1 MIRSVTNRQI
11 QHIVARQA
19 PAAAASS
26 IAVEAAAASSRAF
39 TGAAL
44 SDCAYFSFQE
54 TSGGGVGHVNSS
66 VPAGASASTSASAD
80 STRGEMAY
88 SLSFSS
94 SSGAAS
100 DFSSFASNGFL
111 SPIMRRQLDLVKSPE
126 KHQVQLHQ
134 DFAEEERILIQQR
147 TAAMHTMAL
156 ADDDAA
162 AAAEAAQEEENKE
175 QQHPPSAS
183 QEQESHNA
191 AMDSLPLP
199 KTLSSALHPSET
211 RPIVVTE
218 SRSPFKIVHV
228 NSAWEDLCGY
238 DRSYASG
245 KTLAEAAQ
253 EEEKKEQQHPPSASQ
268 AQECH
273 NAMMDSLP
281 LPKTLSSALHPSETR
296 PVVVTESRSPFK
308 IVHVNSA
315 WEDLCGYDRSY
326 ASGKTLGSLLGGP
339 DTDKAAATALVTALL
354 RGEEEAGTV
363 LVNYRGGDQ
372 VNGTFRNRVRVGPLF
387 GSDDDQRSDSER
399 SQGQVKHFVGVLR
412 EI

>member
-54 TSGGGVGHVNSS
+54 TSGGGVGNVNSS

-162 AAAEAAQEEENKE
+162 AAAEAAQEEE
-175 QQHPPSAS
+175 
-183 QEQESHNA
+183 
-191 AMDSLPLP
+191 
-199 KTLSSALHPSET
+199 
-211 RPIVVTE
+211 
-218 SRSPFKIVHV
+218 
-228 NSAWEDLCGY
+228 
-238 DRSYASG
+238 
-245 KTLAEAAQ
+245 
-253 EEEKKEQQHPPSASQ
+253 KKEQQHPPSASQ

-273 NAMMDSLP
+273 DATMDSLP

-363 LVNYRGGDQ
+363 LVNYRGGDK

-387 GSDDDQRSDSER
+387 GSDDDQRSDWER